1 MAKLSETYIADFAER
16 VEALCIVIDQAMTSG
31 AEPGSARERI
41 RKLKDEAADIAAG
54 FSGHR
59 NTDYALLKV
68 SEIEEA
74 LSL

>member
-1 MAKLSETYIADFAER
+1 MPNLSEEYITDFAGR
-16 VEALCIVIDQAMTSG
+16 VEALCIVIDNAMTST
-31 AEPGSARERI
+31 AAPGSAREKV

-54 FSGHR
+54 LSQNGG
-59 NTDYALLKV
+59 NDYALLKL